1 MSNCNKGEIAQ
12 QYILLKQALFHQY
25 FSELNERQ
33 QEAVFTANG
42 PLLVLAGAGTG
53 KTTVLVNRIA
63 YIIRYGNAYYDQT
76 VPDSVSEDDIDEM
89 KKAQS
94 LPREELGSFLER
106 FAQSPCPP
114 WAMLAITFTNKAA
127 KEIKERLCRTLS
139 EDLASEIWAG
149 TFHSICVRILRR
161 FGELIGYQPGF
172 TIYDTDD
179 SKKIILECLKNL
191 NIDEKELPVKKIMN
205 MISRAKDNLQSPT
218 EFSSIAENDF
228 RLHRIALVY
237 ELYQKKLCDA
247 NAVDFDDI
255 IMQTVRLLDS
265 QKEVR
270 EYYRKHFRY
279 VCIDEYQ
286 DTNHAQFELTKLLVG
301 KHENIMVVGDDD
313 QSIYKFRG
321 ATIENILHFDD
332 AYPKLRTIKLEQNYR
347 STKNVL
353 NAANA
358 LIRNNFGRRGK
369 ELWSEAPDGDKIYI
383 RRLDNQNEEARFIIN
398 KIMDLVIREKRKYSD
413 FAILYRTNAQSN
425 AIESTFAKSGIPYRM
440 LGGMRFYDRKE
451 VKDILSYLCVIN
463 NPNDNLR
470 LKRIINEPKRK
481 IGDSTVG
488 AVEQLAIYDNKSM
501 FDIIEHASEYP
512 VLSKSVVKLTDFSH
526 LIRSLQETAQTESL
540 PVLFEKTIEQSGYRK
555 MLLDMGASESARV
568 DNINELISSAVE
580 YQAQNEEATLSG
592 FLEEISL
599 LTDIDN
605 YAEDTNAVTMMTIHS
620 AKGLEFPVIFL
631 PGMEDGIFPGLQSAI
646 IPEELEEERRLA
658 YVAITRAR
666 EKLFCTCAKERLLYG
681 KTQYNPQ
688 SKFLSEI
695 PDDFVYIDAPK
706 TKSAQSSEDAPK
718 KNKESKR
725 SKHTAPLDT
734 FLKRSDISSNIGH
747 TTGYERFECGDRVSH
762 MVFGV
767 GTVLSVKEMGA
778 DILYEIAFEKSG
790 TKRLMA
796 TYAKL
801 KRA

>member
-512 VLSKSVVKLTDFSH
+512 VLSKSVVKLTDFAH

-631 PGMEDGIFPGLQSAI
+631 PGMEDGIFPSLQSAI